1 MKTIWLATTPFFHQL
16 EINHMIQQPSEA
28 DRNTSRPLKMPIT
41 YLIYVLHSLGNTN
54 CLHLSKF
61 VVRLENDFDEKLTKD
76 IFQNVMGIIQEKF
89 PKVPTKLEFY
99 EDVHYFTIIKKK
111 GNLPRLTQCK
121 CSCDVRPVI
130 EGMKRSDSCLVHVLN

>member
-1 MKTIWLATTPFFHQL
+1 
-16 EINHMIQQPSEA
+16 
-28 DRNTSRPLKMPIT
+28 MPIA

-54 CLHLSKF
+54 RLNLSKF
-61 VVRLENDFDEKLTKD
+61 VVRLENYFDEKLTKD
-76 IFQNVMGIIQEKF
+76 IFQNAMEIIEQKF
-89 PKVPTKLEFY
+89 PKDSTKLEFS

-130 EGMKRSDSCLVHVLN
+130 EGIKRSDSCLVHVLN

>member
-1 MKTIWLATTPFFHQL
+1 MFPALDYLWIG
-16 EINHMIQQPSEA
+16 EMSI
-28 DRNTSRPLKMPIT
+28 KMPIT

-54 CLHLSKF
+54 RLNLSNF
-61 VVRLENDFDEKLTKD
+61 AVRLENDFDEKLTKD
-76 IFQNVMGIIQEKF
+76 IFQNAMEIIEQKF
-89 PKVPTKLEFY
+89 QKGPTKLEFY